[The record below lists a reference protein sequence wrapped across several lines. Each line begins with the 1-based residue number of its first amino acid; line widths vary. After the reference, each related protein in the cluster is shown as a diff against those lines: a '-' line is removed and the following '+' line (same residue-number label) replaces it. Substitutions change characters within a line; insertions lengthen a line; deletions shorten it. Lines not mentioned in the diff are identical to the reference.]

1 VVVDTAAQVA
11 VATRITACGRLRSAL
26 LMNLTIDRTPPLSL
40 KLRNIDGNNITLHH
54 PPGRPDMPLTARNSG
69 DEWLVTLPPMEPWSL
84 AYLNIS

>member
-1 VVVDTAAQVA
+1 
-11 VATRITACGRLRSAL
+11 
-26 LMNLTIDRTPPLSL
+26 MNLTIDRTPPLSL

-84 AYLNIS
+84 AYLNNS